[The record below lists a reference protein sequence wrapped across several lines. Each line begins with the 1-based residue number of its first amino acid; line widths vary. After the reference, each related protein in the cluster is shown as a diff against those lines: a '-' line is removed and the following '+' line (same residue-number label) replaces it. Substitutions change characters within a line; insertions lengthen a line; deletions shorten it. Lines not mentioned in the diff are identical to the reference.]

1 MAMVRSM
8 LCGLSRVT
16 SASCAPQFGQKYR
29 AQLGEESYCAG
40 VPLTQAKVEAGTVI
54 QVVTM
59 PPLTRRQI
67 EQWQWAMS
75 FSGPLNW

>member
-1 MAMVRSM
+1 MVRSM
-8 LCGLSRVT
+8 LAGLRCVT

-29 AQLGEESYCAG
+29 TQLDDEAYCAG
-40 VPLTQAKVEAGTVI
+40 VPFSHSKVDAGTVI
-54 QVVTM
+54 QVVTI

-75 FSGPLNW
+75 LKGPLN